1 LNEIFPEE
9 FIESQREILRK
20 EIKSELEKKFNENPE
35 LEKLWIVK
43 HERDKLIYD

>member
-1 LNEIFPEE
+1 MTMLIMTVNG
-9 FIESQREILRK
+9 RKEILRK